1 MCGQADPLKKQN
13 KKETPCTVSRREWN
27 TRVRLINGCA
37 NSDHT
42 SLIFDSPVSFNAP
55 TPAETLLLR
64 SKGAQNWQCYEYRPY
79 RLNRSESSE
88 SHRCRCVQMQKQV
101 QTFLH
106 KHYVHTLCVLGLDLG
121 TLPRGTK
128 VCCCFLMSKA
138 CHGRWPAVTRC
149 GGELSRTAAFVTS
162 SSSFPKVHFR
172 IWRILTGIRAL
183 DFLFWS
189 RSADFIEAVCFDVI
203 TWQLPLVQQSQDAF
217 CVSWIAPPRHD
228 IITSTWSAWSLL
240 FSPCQWCHTLRS
252 NVGSIQC
259 CCC

>member
-1 MCGQADPLKKQN
+1 
-13 KKETPCTVSRREWN
+13 
-27 TRVRLINGCA
+27 
-37 NSDHT
+37 
-42 SLIFDSPVSFNAP
+42 
-55 TPAETLLLR
+55 
-64 SKGAQNWQCYEYRPY
+64 
-79 RLNRSESSE
+79 
-88 SHRCRCVQMQKQV
+88 MQKQV

-183 DFLFWS
+183 DLLPFLIPLSWFLRS
-189 RSADFIEAVCFDVI
+189 RLLWCHYLATAAGPAIPECFLRFLDRSSKAWHHHLDMKHLKSAVQPVSVMSYPALQCGKYPMLLLQDQIFDSRRPLVAPIEARSLGSLALKRKGVDY
-203 TWQLPLVQQSQDAF
+203 THTHTQN
-217 CVSWIAPPRHD
+217 PPD
-228 IITSTWSAWSLL
+228 DLIFSL
-240 FSPCQWCHTLRS
+240 
-252 NVGSIQC
+252 
-259 CCC
+259 